1 MITKDST
8 ILVLR
13 AKEVHAGMHIVLIQI
28 RDDNP
33 INIATS
39 IYYLRV
45 NVSKIKLEDEKP
57 I

>member
-13 AKEVHAGMHIVLIQI
+13 AKEVHVGIHIVLIQI